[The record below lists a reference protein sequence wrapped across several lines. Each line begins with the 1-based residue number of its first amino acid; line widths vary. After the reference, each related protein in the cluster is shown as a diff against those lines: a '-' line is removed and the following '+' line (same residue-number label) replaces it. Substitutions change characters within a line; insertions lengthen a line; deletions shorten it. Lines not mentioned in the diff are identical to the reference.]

1 MPLYNYEV
9 DGERIDSFYS
19 AGQLSP
25 RDRLVLAK
33 RFSETKGVSFKGV
46 RITGGTVRTDL
57 FEPGFH

>member
-1 MPLYNYEV
+1 MPVYNYEV

-33 RFSETKGVSFKGV
+33 RFGDKRGVSIKGIK
-46 RITGGTVRTDL
+46 ITGDARGSDTI
-57 FEPGFH
+57 EPGCH